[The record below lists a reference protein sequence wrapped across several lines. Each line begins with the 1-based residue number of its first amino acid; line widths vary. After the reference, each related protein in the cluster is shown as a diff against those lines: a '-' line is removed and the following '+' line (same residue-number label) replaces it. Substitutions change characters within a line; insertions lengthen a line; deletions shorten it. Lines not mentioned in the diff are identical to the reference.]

1 MNMRAYP
8 SSVSIVMA
16 VRNGLP
22 WIEDQ
27 IKSIATQQLSCS
39 WELVV
44 ADNGSID
51 ATIETVQSLAASLPR
66 LVLLDAREK
75 PGKQYA
81 QRRGIL
87 VSSGDL
93 LVFVDHDD
101 ICAPGWLASLV
112 ETSRSFDAVGGA
124 REVRLLNDQAA
135 IDARPWSDV
144 MGRDLLH
151 IPGGIPYPMGCNW
164 SIWRDVWQDIDDP
177 TNDLPM
183 WATSSEDADA
193 GCRLARHGR
202 SLGFA
207 ADAMVHY
214 RLRPPGRA
222 TRRQLRSY
230 DCALALIYKRHRDIG
245 VRRNTL
251 AEAIKI
257 YLRLTPRAIKARL
270 EHDESHWARAELAQA
285 IGRLEGSIRCRVFYP

>member
-1 MNMRAYP
+1 MTERAFP
-8 SSVSIVMA
+8 GFVSVVMA

-27 IKSIATQQLSCS
+27 IKSIAAQELSCP

-44 ADNGSID
+44 SDNGSTD
-51 ATIETVQSLAASLPR
+51 RTIEAVQSLAASLPR
-66 LVLLDAREK
+66 LVVVNAHEK
-75 PGKQYA
+75 PGKQFA
-81 QRRGIL
+81 QRRGVL
-87 VSSGDL
+87 ASRGDL

-101 ICAPGWLASLV
+101 ICAPGWLASLAD
-112 ETSRSFDAVGGA
+112 TSRSFDAVGGA
-124 REVRLLNDQAA
+124 REVRLLNDQSA

-144 MGRDLLH
+144 MGKDLLRT
-151 IPGGIPYPMGCNW
+151 PGGVPYPMGCNW
-164 SIWRDVWQDIDDP
+164 AIWRDVWHEMDDP
-177 TNDLPM
+177 TNDLPI
-183 WATSSEDADA
+183 WAMSSEDAEA

-202 SLGFA
+202 TLGFA
-207 ADAMVHY
+207 PQAMVHY

-251 AEAIKI
+251 GEAAKI
-257 YLRLTPRAIKARL
+257 YLRLTPRACKAWF

-285 IGRLEGSIRCRVFYP
+285 VGRIEGSIRCKIFYP